1 MLKHALVALLC
12 LSMLPAQLRASSEP
26 EASAPDAHGFKYV
39 EMTPPLVV
47 NVGETGRVGFLK
59 AEVSLRV
66 QSAALGSVE
75 LHMPALRHELILLL
89 SRQNQQS
96 LQDAPVREALRLEAL
111 ESMRK
116 VIKDADGAE
125 GITDLLF
132 TSFLV
137 TR

>member
-1 MLKHALVALLC
+1 M
-12 LSMLPAQLRASSEP
+12 
-26 EASAPDAHGFKYV
+26 
-39 EMTPPLVV
+39 
-47 NVGETGRVGFLK
+47 
-59 AEVSLRV
+59 SLRV
-66 QSAALGSVE
+66 QSAALDLVE
-75 LHMPALRHELILLL
+75 LHMPALRHELIMLL
-89 SRQNQQS
+89 SRQNQQA
-96 LQDAPVREALRLEAL
+96 LQDAPAREALRLEAL